1 MKQQLAGKDEQIRKL
16 AEAKRVSPCVLEL
29 DKITDNIDAIS
40 VEHVNP
46 LDESEVLQF
55 QDIIALQPT
64 PKNGKLSPIDTLRA
78 TVGELTKENAK
89 IKAENSR
96 LAQQLNLIQS
106 NAKSHQHSVDSLN
119 KEVQFMSQQ
128 LRRLG
133 NDKLRLEKKVN
144 DLERSKLT
152 DNSKGESKAT
162 TLSSSQGMAS
172 LERIKK
178 GEKAGLIRRNSS
190 NDGLHNSPQQQ

>member
-1 MKQQLAGKDEQIRKL
+1 M
-16 AEAKRVSPCVLEL
+16 LEL